1 MDICK
6 KLDQTHS
13 NIRAALKEL
22 SDQWENSS
30 NRRPKNQRV
39 ESLLENAL
47 SLIDEIK
54 EEPWPLA
61 PSDYIEDKRK
71 DLPELQWFRAG
82 D

>member
-30 NRRPKNQRV
+30 HRRPKNQRA

-47 SLIDEIK
+47 SLLDEIR

-61 PSDYIEDKRK
+61 SWDYIEDET
-71 DLPELQWFRAG
+71 DPG